1 MAKVIFITGTSTGFG
16 KLMVQTFSEAGHIVI
31 ATMRDV
37 QGKNAAAAKELSLL
51 PGTEILELDVTSDAD
66 VTLAVGKVLGIHGRI
81 DVLINN
87 AGIYGVGIQEAFSL
101 QQAHRIMDVNYYGV
115 LRLYQAVLPA
125 MRKAQDGL
133 IINISSGYGL
143 VSFPFVVPYCASK
156 FALEALTEGS
166 QAELLSQGIENV
178 LIEPGAFPTE
188 LFNKSFYCDRPDI
201 ALAYG
206 QGVSDFMVAAGKS
219 LEDAMARTKADPQ
232 VIADVALSLL
242 KMDKGK
248 RPLRTPM
255 DLAAEGIDREYVQ
268 AKDEIKQ
275 KWLAK
280 YGF

>member
-16 KLMVQTFSEAGHIVI
+16 KLMVRTFSEAGDIVI

-37 QGKNAAAAKELSLL
+37 HGKNAAIAKELGLL
-51 PGTEILELDVTSDAD
+51 PGTEVLELDVTSDTNVKAT
-66 VTLAVGKVLGIHGRI
+66 VEKVLGTHGRI

-101 QQAHRIMDVNYYGV
+101 SQAHRIMDVNYYGV

-166 QAELLSQGIENV
+166 HAELLTQGVENV
-178 LIEPGAFPTE
+178 LIEPGAYPTE
-188 LFNKSFYCDRPDI
+188 LFNNSSYFDRPDV
-201 ALAYG
+201 ALEYG
-206 QGVSDFMVAAGKS
+206 QGVSDFMVVAGKS

-232 VIADVALSLL
+232 VIADAALSLVN
-242 KMDKGK
+242 MEKGK
-248 RPLRTPM
+248 RPLRTPLDM
-255 DLAAEGIDREYVQ
+255 AAEGVDREYVQ